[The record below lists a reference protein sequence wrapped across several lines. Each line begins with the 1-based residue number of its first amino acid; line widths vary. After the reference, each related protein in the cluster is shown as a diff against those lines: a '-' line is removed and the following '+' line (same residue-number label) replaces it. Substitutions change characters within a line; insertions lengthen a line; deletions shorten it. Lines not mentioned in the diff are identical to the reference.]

1 MNGILDRV
9 EQSMLKELMSK
20 GAVTGKKYTDQKK
33 YMKELIRRLYL
44 NLWKILKIGLLEGR
58 PIS

>member
-9 EQSMLKELMSK
+9 EQSMLKELMSR
-20 GAVTGKKYTDQKK
+20 GAVTCKKFTDQKK

-44 NLWKILKIGLLEGR
+44 NL
-58 PIS
+58 

>member
-9 EQSMLKELMSK
+9 EQSMLKELMSR
-20 GAVTGKKYTDQKK
+20 GAVTGKKFTDQKK

-44 NLWKILKIGLLEGR
+44 NLWKILKIGL
-58 PIS
+58 